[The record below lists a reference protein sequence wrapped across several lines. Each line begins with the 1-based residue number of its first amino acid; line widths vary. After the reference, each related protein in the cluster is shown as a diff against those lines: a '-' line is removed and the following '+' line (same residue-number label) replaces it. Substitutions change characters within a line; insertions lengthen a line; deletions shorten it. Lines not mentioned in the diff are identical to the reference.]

1 MIRRVFET
9 MDADKDG
16 LLSMGDVRA
25 YFRTI
30 GRNANDLAVRKWISS
45 RDIDQ
50 DGAVSLVEFV
60 SSYAMQLDPTS
71 KVIDVNGRLSHNQHK
86 LSSIAEAFGALRL
99 AGTVLEVIAACDA
112 IEEYVRRILDSPS
125 VKSFWSISVQEE
137 NFNRKIGRLFG
148 GIKLMQAMGFH
159 FESNSSVL
167 AIHDSTGKEWD
178 VIPQIVRIDL
188 NRKLDELHSHC
199 TSLLE
204 PSISNIAAVSTAIGL
219 FGETDEKRME
229 WIKAL
234 ETIHLIL
241 NNILSFPN
249 DSKYFSINTQN
260 PKFHQKVG
268 RIQGA
273 FDILRSFG
281 FSESEGGNL
290 SISMDTNMHE
300 LKARRLELEVG
311 ISNLKERV
319 ERDRTSNVVADQP
332 TANGSTRITIP
343 IERGKD
349 SKQGLKSTSSAGD
362 KSSSSNALSAST
374 KAVVL
379 STNKPIA
386 TEKGTKDAIEIEKTK
401 RIRAEVALQQHKAVL
416 HELQNQLYDLKEV
429 EQTNLNLR
437 YGMTISRLPDEEK
450 TQIKKKMNALGKD
463 SFGFTEV
470 STSDHGQLDK
480 TSQPKSKQNNGRED
494 YDVMTYLNQSVE
506 IGETRLPVADNNGF
520 KKGMKVVV
528 GSGTMME
535 VRNLIGFG
543 SLIVDKGLSNDHRS
557 NTPIFGFMPSAKNN
571 IRIERQVITGFCVGL
586 LIEEIIPDAIVQAE
600 KRLLDDEINQLY
612 CTRPVLTNVYS
623 IHNYPPVFLSNEQA
637 SSASIIYSSEH
648 AKWLTNQNGSIHSF
662 DFSFGAIEL
671 ITIFEELSHS
681 VSAAIPN
688 EVTSHDIDNYSIS
701 RAALL
706 EKVDKDDYLRSS
718 FQLLAESQYA
728 STFQELL
735 TRHMNVTS
743 DSDNITWSVYF
754 RVVRGY
760 PLKRNSVFALNS
772 SIGYYGSSIDGL
784 SFAMIVKVFDFYDTD
799 HDDNMTDSEVYN
811 SFTELDGS
819 LPDPTIF
826 SDVIQA
832 VVGSY
837 TKDTKVTL
845 GKYLTIREQYAQ
857 KVTTVIAGMCLYGRC
872 QLIIAATYVQNE
884 DNEINNNEVVI
895 IISPRQV
902 ARSMPSSLLFM
913 KYLPYNKTLNDIL
926 EADSTKRP
934 IEEVVHMLN
943 RHVEF
948 CGRRVHNQQLLQQDK
963 DVYIVQLISDYTVKY
978 VYALSSN
985 GIVHVFDIGSNQK
998 KFEQRVFWSEPL
1010 PVRNVEGTDKFVKW
1024 RKDMGLEHDNNSP
1037 DLHLNSIEANRISS
1051 LMSRFVLSLPPISG
1065 SLNSIAI
1072 DRETGLVAVN
1082 CSIINGT
1089 ICFLEPLSLRRIYRI
1104 KSPFPISSELSDAI
1118 RGLSYGQLQ
1127 HVEKFSNHNCHG
1139 AITSMEINSRRSIVI
1154 CHVAGYKN
1162 IIIIS
1167 LLNGDIILELTGHID
1182 MISCFTNELSLGLM
1196 FTGSI
1201 DQSVRVWRMD
1211 EVIPSYLAINSSSG
1225 NSSMQK
1231 LENTITNSVITGLG
1245 STKLIKKV
1253 YMHLCARLGL
1263 KAHWRRGRV
1272 VSFYDGKLYHKEY
1285 STELQTAAVEIVF
1298 ENASIQMMSNSNA
1311 LRDIQEIVKAPY
1323 GPPLWSNQPA
1333 VLFTGQQ
1340 VAVHEVDPDVL
1351 AIVLSRSLGVL
1362 CDASLSIQDFQSY
1375 LYSLFTDSKAGID
1388 KSDINLAIEAIG
1400 YIPSE
1405 QIRISTF
1412 VRKLYK
1418 LQERYQALSDRYLTG
1433 NKSSILSIGY
1443 NNNSKLIFA
1452 IDRTGLCCVWDPCC
1466 TRSLLSISTAQSNIP
1481 IVGPYPYKLV
1491 ACHSITSA
1499 LHLDHTEE
1507 SPTIEI
1513 TTNINT
1519 LKLPIDLK
1527 LPFLFDSTS
1536 LMKAYEIEKTLAA
1549 TEEKVLKCYIY
1560 VMKDFSYTSI
1570 ETSSFLPSMILMDN
1584 ADLFLY
1590 SRFLLGSGGLSNL
1603 QAVYHAKEN
1612 ILRIIYAVSLSHDNI
1627 GSFVSDLSKYGVI
1640 QRGYSTTPSDRIE
1653 VVCFERQSD
1662 WSTHSG
1668 RTVGT
1673 DLNHSMKLLQTS
1685 SQHTFNGYIV
1695 AAMRGDDHQRVYRV
1709 APLFS
1714 NDIIHV
1720 PENNISRYLNKSVQ
1734 LTRGFRTN
1742 NNSYDP
1748 IQGYAVGALV
1758 EFIIDN
1764 PISKDKSLSSSIATL
1779 SEISSVVIKV
1789 TNDLGDVSTYL
1800 LPLVFGR
1807 TSYPIPL
1814 KQLQLSCSISDEA
1827 KRSIKQSYLSRIKV
1841 FVGRLSLF
1849 AYLRSTYFSWQR
1861 SLQLFSTTM
1870 REKMIQFDQNVSSS
1884 STQNKNLMTNHKE
1897 KINLVSI
1904 FNAFGSLN
1912 SSLFHFA
1919 LNQLV
1924 SLLQQRAVA
1933 SHPFTVFLESIL
1945 DHQGDRIVGTYGTKD
1960 LTSKKAAWSEYLDQF
1975 SRQWY
1980 LRKGMSVEELY
1991 HAGVN
1996 EYVMDVEMLVY
2007 RIQSRMNED
2016 EASNRQSLL
2025 PLAGSVIVQNI
2036 PYLLH
2041 KIGLNNENKSRDV
2054 VVTSWKNSFKK
2065 KKNILQF
2072 LLYNHNINKNL
2083 ETVVTISKK
2092 VRIDVKDTL
2101 CSHLYLLLHNMI
2113 SSVKASLNEL
2123 RAHKIPHISSTQPTH
2138 YLVDKPITGQ
2148 YNVVSKLTKESS
2160 LYGISFE
2167 VFTAVRARNPESS
2180 PVNFLV
2186 WKYRHKDDGSHP
2198 SLVASVA
2205 YLTQI
2210 LTNIHKDTRI
2220 IRIADGISFAAQLDT
2235 PCLVLEWNN
2244 KWKSLSHVVETRGSF
2259 LNQQKLELLR
2269 IISRN
2274 ILDTMMDLHA
2284 NNCAIRALNPSN
2296 IFIDQNGTDVV
2307 IMLLPSA
2314 VEIQCEKE
2322 SAILSKHMLDEYIQ
2336 YNRGNK
2342 MILSCIPKNKH
2353 LDNSVVQNIM
2363 SNGVTSDVWSFGA
2376 CLFIIAFGIHPH
2388 ELEDG
2393 DQGDQKTIYG
2403 SLLYRLLHP
2412 LLHKNPQTVG
2422 SKNSNNMKQS
2432 DYDFSSGL
2440 AIADALRS
2448 VLSERSKDIM
2458 FRMVQAYTGQT
2469 VDNLT
2474 KFRSS
2479 FCAESLSCGLTEFS
2493 MGNLWEKLMH
2503 NIFNHISSGSND
2515 ITKIQDKIAS
2525 LPKNITE
2532 ENCSTFLL
2540 DYLGTQLLPS
2550 ELLAFINSLSTSLSK
2565 EHPFIE
2571 RAWKC
2576 FRNLSNLLIE
2586 IFHYGIMQQML
2597 YIISSC
2603 FAFDPSTQVSLVEL
2617 RELSF
2622 FNATDETS
2630 FIKATREGLLLLAPY
2645 HSIDE
2650 FYQSRLFKPLQ
2661 TTLIRLIKA
2670 SNLIRVSST
2679 IDSSSHSES
2688 STQVIGRIR
2697 SDLEILSSCIAIFED
2712 LMVIVASNICDK
2724 AESTIGNTLAK
2735 TGADSNWLKDNAL
2748 NILTMALDQGYLQ
2761 AVSLFLLRFL
2771 STDYSKNLDNTDI
2784 SSIKLQRDNINL
2796 KGLSL
2801 GSRLLSRISSFI
2813 QYLVNTLSAISKSLT
2828 ITIIATPNL
2837 ETSELKKKLRA
2848 RSFCELLFN
2857 STLTVLLMLYSGEE
2871 VPISDVGTFKIRLT
2885 EGHPYYLGQNNT
2897 NGNNSLVSND
2907 DNADTRFNSQM
2918 CKIFES
2924 MLLELVAEDGCGSS
2938 KVSIS
2943 SEMIRNTDKVL
2954 NAYFAALSLSFPKP
2968 VIDLNTNVL
2977 TNEHHLT
2984 YIIRRP
2990 PFFNKPVQS
2999 RGSFYY
3005 VALIRFI
3012 RGICLMEI
3020 ITQSKSLEK
3029 AQQGVVSA
3037 AILLLSSPIVE
3048 TLKPFETQEQSLQMN
3063 LSGYYIP
3070 DGQWLQKIQVV
3081 LDSRCSSRLQSYFAC
3096 QDNVLKLSLLKL
3108 CQRALFLCMSLP
3120 GELMETEPFLSLGW

>member
-1 MIRRVFET
+1 

-71 KVIDVNGRLSHNQHK
+71 KIIDANGRLSDNQHK

-125 VKSFWSISVQEE
+125 VKPFWRISVQEE
-137 NFNRKIGRLFG
+137 NFHRKIGRLFG

-178 VIPQIVRIDL
+178 VIPQKVRIDL
-188 NRKLDELHSHC
+188 NRKLDELHSHR

-219 FGETDEKRME
+219 FGDTEEKRME

-268 RIQGA
+268 RIQEA

-319 ERDRTSNVVADQP
+319 ESDKTLNVVADQP

-343 IERGKD
+343 TDRGKG
-349 SKQGLKSTSSAGD
+349 SKQAVKSISSVGEKSASANAI
-362 KSSSSNALSAST
+362 SSSS
-374 KAVVL
+374 KVVVL

-386 TEKGTKDAIEIEKTK
+386 ADKGAKEAIEIEKIK
-401 RIRAEVALQQHKAVL
+401 RIKAEVALQQHKAVL

-429 EQTNLNLR
+429 EQTNLSLR

-463 SFGFTEV
+463 SFGFTEP
-470 STSDHGQLDK
+470 STIDHLQLDK
-480 TSQPKSKQNNGRED
+480 ASQPKSKQHNGREN
-494 YDVMTYLNQSVE
+494 YDVVTYLNQSVE

-543 SLIVDKGLSNDHRS
+543 SLIIDKGLSYDHRS
-557 NTPIFGFMPSAKNN
+557 NTPIFGFIPSAKNN
-571 IRIERQVITGFCVGL
+571 IRIEWQVITGFCIGL
-586 LIEEIIPDAIVQAE
+586 LIEEIIPDAIIQAE
-600 KRLLDDEINQLY
+600 KRLLDEEINQLY

-623 IHNYPPVFLSNEQA
+623 IHNYPPVFLNHEQPA
-637 SSASIIYSSEH
+637 SSSIIYSSEH
-648 AKWLTNQNGSIHSF
+648 AKWLTNLNGSIHAF

-671 ITIFEELSHS
+671 ISIFEELSHS

-688 EVTSHDIDNYSIS
+688 EVTSHDIDNCSIS
-701 RAALL
+701 RVALL

-735 TRHMNVTS
+735 TRHMNVAS
-743 DSDNITWSVYF
+743 DSDSITWSMYF
-754 RVVRGY
+754 RVIRGY
-760 PLKRNSVFALNS
+760 PLKRNSVLALNS

-784 SFAMIVKVFDFYDTD
+784 SFAMIVKIFDFYDTD

-845 GKYLTIREQYAQ
+845 GKYLTIREQYAK
-857 KVTTVIAGMCLYGRC
+857 KVTTVIAGMCLYGKC
-872 QLIIAATYVQNE
+872 QLIVAATYVQNE
-884 DNEINNNEVVI
+884 DHEINNNGTVS
-895 IISPRQV
+895 ISPCQV
-902 ARSMPSSLLFM
+902 ARAMPSSLLFM
-913 KYLPYNKTLNDIL
+913 KYLPYNKTINDIL

-948 CGRRVHNQQLLQQDK
+948 CGRRIHNQQLLQQDK
-963 DVYIVQLISDYTVKY
+963 DVYIVQLISDYTGKY

-985 GIVHVFDIGSNQK
+985 GIAHVFDIGSNQK

-1010 PVRNVEGTDKFVKW
+1010 PIRNVEGTDKFVKW
-1024 RKDMGLEHDNNSP
+1024 RKDMGLEHDRNSP

-1051 LMSRFVLSLPPISG
+1051 LMSRFVLSLPPASG
-1065 SLNSIAI
+1065 SLHSIAV

-1127 HVEKFSNHNCHG
+1127 HAEKFQYHNCHG

-1154 CHVAGYKN
+1154 CHVAGYKD
-1162 IIIIS
+1162 IAIIS
-1167 LLNGDIILELTGHID
+1167 LLSGDIIIELTGHTD

-1196 FTGSI
+1196 FTGSV

-1211 EVIPSYLAINSSSG
+1211 EVIPSYLAINSSGG
-1225 NSSMQK
+1225 NNSMQK

-1272 VSFYDGKLYHKEY
+1272 VSFYDAKLYHKEH
-1285 STELQTAAVEIVF
+1285 SNELQTAAMEIVF
-1298 ENASIQMMSNSNA
+1298 ENASIQLMSNSNA
-1311 LRDIQEIVKAPY
+1311 LRDIQEITKAPN

-1375 LYSLFTDSKAGID
+1375 LYSLFSESKAGID
-1388 KSDINLAIEAIG
+1388 KSDINLAFEAIG
-1400 YIPSE
+1400 YLPSDHV
-1405 QIRISTF
+1405 RISTF

-1418 LQERYQALSDRYLTG
+1418 LQERYQTLSDRYLTG

-1443 NNNSKLIFA
+1443 NNNSKLLFA
-1452 IDRTGLCCVWDPCC
+1452 IDGSGLCCVWDPCC
-1466 TRSLLSISTAQSNIP
+1466 TRSLLSISTTQSNIP
-1481 IVGPYPYKLV
+1481 IVGPFPYKLV
-1491 ACHSITSA
+1491 ACHSITSS
-1499 LHLDHTEE
+1499 LHLDYTEE

-1513 TTNINT
+1513 ITNIKT
-1519 LKLPIDLK
+1519 LQLPIDLK
-1527 LPFLFDSTS
+1527 LPFLFDSAS

-1549 TEEKVLKCYIY
+1549 TEDKVLKCYIY

-1570 ETSSFLPSMILMDN
+1570 ETSSFLPAMILMDN

-1627 GSFVSDLSKYGVI
+1627 GSFVSDLSKYGVLH
-1640 QRGYSTTPSDRIE
+1640 RGYSSTPSDRIE

-1662 WSTHSG
+1662 WSKYSG

-1673 DLNHSMKLLQTS
+1673 DLNHSVKLLQTTP
-1685 SQHTFNGYIV
+1685 QHTINGYIV
-1695 AAMRGDDHQRVYRV
+1695 ASMRGDDQRVYRV
-1709 APLFS
+1709 ALLFS

-1720 PENNISRYLNKSVQ
+1720 PENKIIRYLNKSVQ

-1758 EFIIDN
+1758 ECIMDN
-1764 PISKDKSLSSSIATL
+1764 PSKDKSISSSMETL

-1807 TSYPIPL
+1807 TSYPLPI
-1814 KQLQLSCSISDEA
+1814 KQLQHSCSISDEA
-1827 KRSIKQSYLSRIKV
+1827 KRNIKQSYLSRIKV

-1849 AYLRSTYFSWQR
+1849 SYLRSTYFSWQR
-1861 SLQLFSTTM
+1861 SLQLFSTMM
-1870 REKMIQFDQNVSSS
+1870 REKMIQFEQNTLSSLSSS
-1884 STQNKNLMTNHKE
+1884 LSIAATKNKTATNSHKE
-1897 KINLVSI
+1897 KINLVII

-1933 SHPFTVFLESIL
+1933 SHPFMVFLESIL
-1945 DHQGDRIVGTYGTKD
+1945 DHQGDHILGTYGTKD

-2007 RIQSRMNED
+2007 RIQSRMND
-2016 EASNRQSLL
+2016 DDAFNRQLLL
-2025 PLAGSVIVQNI
+2025 PFAGSVIVQNI

-2041 KIGLNNENKSRDV
+2041 KIGLNNENQSKDV
-2054 VVTSWKNSFKK
+2054 VVTNWKSSFKK

-2083 ETVVTISKK
+2083 GTVVALSKK

-2101 CSHLYLLLHNMI
+2101 CSYLYLLLHNMI

-2123 RAHKIPHISSTQPTH
+2123 RAHKISHFSSTQPTH
-2138 YLVDKPITGQ
+2138 YFDDKPITGQ
-2148 YNVVSKLTKESS
+2148 YNVVSKLSKESP

-2167 VFTAVRARNPESS
+2167 VFTAVRARNPEST

-2210 LTNIHKDTRI
+2210 LTNVHKDTRI

-2244 KWKSLSHVVETRGSF
+2244 KWKSLSHVIETRGSF

-2269 IISRN
+2269 IIARN
-2274 ILDTMMDLHA
+2274 ILDTTIDLHA

-2296 IFIDQNGTDVV
+2296 VFIDQNGTDVV
-2307 IMLLPSA
+2307 IVLLPPA
-2314 VEIQCEKE
+2314 MEIQCEKE
-2322 SAILSKHMLDEYIQ
+2322 SATLSKHMLDEYIQ

-2353 LDNSVVQNIM
+2353 LDNSIVQNIM
-2363 SNGVTSDVWSFGA
+2363 SYGVAADVWSFGA

-2393 DQGDQKTIYG
+2393 DFGDQKTIYG

-2412 LLHKNPQTVG
+2412 LLQKNPQTVG
-2422 SKNSNNMKQS
+2422 KNSNNRKQT
-2432 DYDFSSGL
+2432 DYDFSSGF

-2458 FRMVQAYTGQT
+2458 FRMVHAYTGQT

-2532 ENCSTFLL
+2532 ENCSNFLS
-2540 DYLGTQLLPS
+2540 DYLGIQLLPS
-2550 ELLAFINSLSTSLSK
+2550 ELIAFINSLSITSLSK

-2571 RAWKC
+2571 RGWKC

-2586 IFHYGIMQQML
+2586 IFYYGIMQQIL

-2603 FAFDPSTQVSLVEL
+2603 FAFEPSAQVSLAEL
-2617 RELSF
+2617 RKLSF
-2622 FNATDETS
+2622 FNTNDETS
-2630 FIKATREGLLLLAPY
+2630 SIKATREGLLLLAPY

-2661 TTLIRLIKA
+2661 RPLIRLIKA
-2670 SNLIRVSST
+2670 SNLMKVSST
-2679 IDSSSHSES
+2679 IESSSHTES
-2688 STQVIGRIR
+2688 SSQVIGRIR
-2697 SDLEILSSCIAIFED
+2697 SDLEIISSCIGIFED
-2712 LMVIVASNICDK
+2712 LMVIVTSNICDK
-2724 AESTIGNTLAK
+2724 AESTIGNTLTK
-2735 TGADSNWLKDNAL
+2735 TGADNNWLKDNAF
-2748 NILTMALDQGYLQ
+2748 NILSMALEQGYLQ

-2771 STDYSKNLDNTDI
+2771 STDYSKNLDNDN
-2784 SSIKLQRDNINL
+2784 SPIKLQRDYINL

-2801 GSRLLSRISSFI
+2801 GSRLLSRISSFM

-2828 ITIIATPNL
+2828 ITIIASPNL
-2837 ETSELKKKLRA
+2837 DTSEFKKKLKA

-2885 EGHPYYLGQNNT
+2885 EGHPYFLGHYT
-2897 NGNNSLVSND
+2897 DGNNSLMSDD
-2907 DNADTRFNSQM
+2907 DNVDTRFNSQM

-2968 VIDLNTNVL
+2968 VIDHNTSVL
-2977 TNEHHLT
+2977 TNEHHMT

-2999 RGSFYY
+2999 RGSFYF

-3012 RGICLMEI
+3012 RGICLMEV

-3048 TLKPFETQEQSLQMN
+3048 ALKPFETQEQSLQMN

-3081 LDSRCSSRLQSYFAC
+3081 LDSRCSSRLQSYFVC

-3108 CQRALFLCMSLP
+3108 CQRALCLCMSLP
-3120 GELMETEPFLSLGW
+3120 GELMETEPFLSLGR